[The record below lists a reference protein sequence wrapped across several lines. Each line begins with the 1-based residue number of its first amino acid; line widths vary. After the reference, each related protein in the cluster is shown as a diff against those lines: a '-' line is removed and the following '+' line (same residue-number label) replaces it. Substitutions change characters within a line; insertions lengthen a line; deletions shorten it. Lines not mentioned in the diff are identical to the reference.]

1 MAFLAIINLM
11 MVVALSP
18 LVFELM
24 REYKAQKD
32 RGEPPILYTKNI
44 TYLLPEDNEWGMRI
58 IVKIVRTSISKLDLN
73 FKVYKNCS

>member
-24 REYKAQKD
+24 RDYKAQKD

-44 TYLLPEDNEWGMRI
+44 TYPLPEDNEWGDEDYR
-58 IVKIVRTSISKLDLN
+58 KDSPDE
-73 FKVYKNCS
+73 YK

>member
-24 REYKAQKD
+24 RDYKAQKD
-32 RGEPPILYTKNI
+32 RGESPIFYTKNI
-44 TYLLPEDNEWGMRI
+44 TYTLPEDNKWGDEDYR
-58 IVKIVRTSISKLDLN
+58 KDSSKED
-73 FKVYKNCS
+73 K